1 MNIRVIC
8 LQSKWV
14 EGNTSGCITIIRDI
28 LYCLRPVEKIEG
40 MVNKK
45 KVNNC
50 DLIICPQC

>member
-8 LQSKWV
+8 LQSKWA

-28 LYCLRPVEKIEG
+28 LYCMRPVEKIEG

-45 KVNNC
+45 RVNNC